1 MAGWLCSLCLFFPI
15 YIYVALQPGALSRK
29 KRLRRNIFCTS
40 FSKFVAK
47 VEIYSTPPGD
57 YFYKNNILKTK
68 FNDKENRI
76 MFLQLILA
84 TIRVSDLFPKMWET
98 ETKPI
103 LLVYVNKVQSS
114 KFNVK
119 LIGCI

>member
-1 MAGWLCSLCLFFPI
+1 
-15 YIYVALQPGALSRK
+15 
-29 KRLRRNIFCTS
+29 
-40 FSKFVAK
+40 
-47 VEIYSTPPGD
+47 
-57 YFYKNNILKTK
+57 
-68 FNDKENRI
+68 

-84 TIRVSDLFPKMWET
+84 TIRVSDLFPKMWQT